1 MDLGIAGR
9 TAFVCASTSGLGLAT
24 ASALAHDGATVVVT
38 GRSDER
44 VRDAAAGLP
53 GAVGIAV
60 DLVEEGGAEQ
70 LYAAA
75 VEQVGEPDIVVLNG
89 PGPTPGSARD
99 VGPDGIRTAIATL
112 VVPHQVLLDRALPG
126 MIDRGWGRI
135 LSISSSSVQA
145 PIPGLALSNLGRA
158 ALAGYLKTLA
168 TEVAASGVTVNSLL
182 PGRIA
187 TARAEQVDTAAAER
201 TGRSREE
208 VEAEVRGTIPV
219 GRYGDPAEF
228 GAAAAFLCSAPAGYI
243 TGTVLRCDGGM
254 LATP

>member
-9 TAFVCASTSGLGLAT
+9 TALVCASTSGLGLAT
-24 ASALAHDGATVVVT
+24 ASALAEDGATVVIT
-38 GRSDER
+38 GRSEER
-44 VRDAAAGLP
+44 VREAAAGLP

-60 DLVEEGGAEQ
+60 DLVEPGGAER

-75 VEQVGEPDIVVLNG
+75 VERVGEPDILVLNG
-89 PGPTPGSARD
+89 PGPTPGTARD
-99 VGPDGIRTAIATL
+99 VGPEGVRTAVATL
-112 VVPHQVLLDRALPG
+112 VVPHQVLLGLALPG
-126 MIDRGWGRI
+126 MVDRGWGRV
-135 LSISSSSVQA
+135 LSISSSGVQA

-158 ALAGYLKTLA
+158 ALAAYLKTLA
-168 TEVAASGVTVNSLL
+168 TEVAPSGVTVNSLL

-187 TARAEQVDTAAAER
+187 TARAGQVDTAAAER

-228 GAAAAFLCSAPAGYI
+228 GAAAAFLCSAPAAFI
-243 TGTVLRCDGGM
+243 TGTTLRCDGGM
-254 LATP
+254 LPIP